1 MDKSWTL
8 YQKKAKNLTNFSS
21 LDKILI
27 KSRKGVTLLDTSSP
41 RIKHNSSLYHIFTEY
56 GDIIIGLV
64 STIAAIYLHSTHH
77 PYMSVILSAIAIGS
91 FSITVAEIAEILA
104 DRLEEPYASF
114 VLTFSAVAVEI
125 LLLFMIVREAIHSPD
140 ALETVKGG
148 IISAVIVDM
157 NVLLGLA
164 VFIGGLSFKEQEHNE
179 DTSSTYT
186 TILLVASSALLVP
199 SILTYTNDS
208 HTLFEASVMIAML
221 LGVFYIAIF
230 IFQTKTHAHFFKATA
245 KSRLFR
251 IKKKFHIEDEEE
263 DEDYFFDKLNNIS
276 NFFFM
281 FAFILIIGILAEL
294 FANDGIAIAKEQEIS
309 TGLAGLIIAIIAV
322 APELLTAIKA
332 AKDDEIQ
339 RVINIAMGASTV
351 SIMLT
356 VPILM
361 GLAFVNGIEL
371 TLDFNAF
378 QVGALILTIILAWKT
393 TDDGETNYFEGISHL
408 MFFLGYAV
416 IATLYK

>member
-1 MDKSWTL
+1 MDSKPPPDSEAGRTDE
-8 YQKKAKNLTNFSS
+8 SRVIH
-21 LDKILI
+21 IL
-27 KSRKGVTLLDTSSP
+27 S
-41 RIKHNSSLYHIFTEY
+41 EY
-56 GDIIIGLV
+56 GDIVTGILFTLI
-64 STIAAIYLHSTHH
+64 SIYFNHSNIYLSAITA
-77 PYMSVILSAIAIGS
+77 AIAIGS

-125 LLLFMIVREAIHSPD
+125 ILLFMIVMEAVHTPE

-164 VFIGGLSFKEQEHNE
+164 VFIGGLSYKEQEHNE

-208 HTLFEASVMIAML
+208 GTLFEASVLIAIML
-221 LGVFYIAIF
+221 MVFYIAIF
-230 IFQTKTHAHFFKATA
+230 IFQTRTHAHFFKATA

-251 IKKKFHIEDEEE
+251 IKKHKGESEKED
-263 DEDYFFDKLNNIS
+263 DEDYIFERVGNITNLIAMFF
-276 NFFFM
+276 
-281 FAFILIIGILAEL
+281 FILIIGILAEL
-294 FANDGIAIAKEQEIS
+294 FAGNGMTIAKEQGIS
-309 TGLAGLIIAIIAV
+309 NGLAGLVIAIIAV

-332 AKDDEIQ
+332 ARDDEIQ

-361 GLAFVNGIEL
+361 GLAYAYDIRL

-408 MFFLGYAV
+408 MFFVGYAI
-416 IATLYK
+416 IATLYH